1 MPMSLCTDMTGGFPS
16 RRDASRSSSSAG
28 EMTRMH
34 EEMDVYQRLDWVIV
48 VFRSCWI
55 GAEMEKEGIGERR
68 DCVCKKIV
76 S

>member
-1 MPMSLCTDMTGGFPS
+1 
-16 RRDASRSSSSAG
+16 
-28 EMTRMH
+28 MH